1 MSKLALD
8 TAMEQDWLSVNRRR
22 ELSPEQEM
30 MLACLW
36 DAVSLIQQEPTNDD
50 ARQLKREAERWVLSN
65 DASWPFS
72 FVNLCQA
79 LNLDAQCLRRA
90 LAKIPKSPSLTP
102 QASGDRAPNQP
113 GWTRP

>member
-36 DAVSLIQQEPTNDD
+36 DAVVLIQQEPSPY
-50 ARQLKREAERWVLSN
+50 AR
-65 DASWPFS
+65 
-72 FVNLCQA
+72 C
-79 LNLDAQCLRRA
+79 
-90 LAKIPKSPSLTP
+90 
-102 QASGDRAPNQP
+102 
-113 GWTRP
+113 